1 MEQIN
6 CCDRR
11 ANGEVHELKLGKQS
25 TLGGGRT
32 RANEQRSRV
41 DKINTRG
48 EKSNSRRQQWKRQR
62 EGIDMSF
69 V

>member
-1 MEQIN
+1 MKALSNKLTAAI
-6 CCDRR
+6 
-11 ANGEVHELKLGKQS
+11 GEVHELKLGKQS

-48 EKSNSRRQQWKRQR
+48 EKGNSRRQQWKRQ
-62 EGIDMSF
+62 
-69 V
+69 